1 MEYRTGDDLL
11 PSRGSERK
19 IKPKEFLREQADHR
33 SAAESFW
40 GAGDT
45 LCRVSALASLPPR
58 RPSKTV
64 YHRRIE

>member
-33 SAAESFW
+33 SAAESFLR
-40 GAGDT
+40 GRGHAVPGFCTGEPAAEKAIED
-45 LCRVSALASLPPR
+45 RVPQ
-58 RPSKTV
+58 T
-64 YHRRIE
+64 H